1 MTERLS
7 DITAHIENVRQ
18 LEAVV
23 TAMRGIAAAHA
34 QQSRKLIAG
43 IESYADVVARAIG
56 EALMFAPSD
65 RHPAAAAAEEG
76 RKLLILFC
84 AEGGFCGSLS
94 DRVLDAVAGLP
105 HSAVYVVGSRGITK
119 AEERGLVPAWTTAS
133 ANQLGA
139 VSLVAERIAAALYR
153 GVVAGKYLRAEIL
166 YPKPAGGGQSVIE
179 RQLLIPVDMR
189 LFPVARRPQPPL
201 LNLFWDDLIAQL
213 TEEYVYARLCD
224 AAMHSFIAENDA
236 RMLAMTVARTHIE
249 DRLAGLI
256 RGEHRARQEEITDE
270 IVELSAGL
278 RR

>member
-43 IESYADVVARAIG
+43 IESYANVVARAIG
-56 EALMFAPSD
+56 EALMFALSD
-65 RHPAAAAAEEG
+65 QKPAVEAEEK

-84 AEGGFCGSLS
+84 AEGGFCGNLS
-94 DRVLDAVAGLP
+94 DRVLDATAGLA
-105 HSAVYVVGSRGITK
+105 HHAVYVVGSRGITK
-119 AEERGLVPAWTTAS
+119 AEERGLAPVWTTAS

-139 VSLVAERIAAALYR
+139 VPLIAERIAAALYR
-153 GVVAGKYLRAEIL
+153 GVAAGQYLRAEIL
-166 YPKPAGGGQSVIE
+166 YPKPVAGGAFMVE
-179 RQLLIPVDMR
+179 RQQLIPVDMR
-189 LFPVARRPQPPL
+189 QFPVASRPQPPL
-201 LNLFWDDLIAQL
+201 LNLSWDSLIAQL
-213 TEEYVYARLCD
+213 AEEYVYAQLCD

-236 RMLAMTVARTHIE
+236 RMMAMTVARTHIE

-256 RGEHRARQEEITDE
+256 RSQHNARQEEITDE
-270 IVELSAGL
+270 IVELSAAL